1 MAQILASSK
10 VPANKYDN
18 FSVDPNKVLPRVDIQ
33 QLAANFKEAYEV
45 FQGYSLSGDE
55 GSNEAIAN
63 LLSIIGVGDVDTYK
77 DSLTKM
83 IQTAV
88 SNASRLE
95 VDGAST
101 ANAIILNE
109 PTIGN
114 PTAPDGNDYTKSV
127 PLPFE
132 YVDGLSFI
140 FRATD
145 NNTGS
150 TTIQIPNLTGLAG
163 AVDLLDEQ
171 ENSLVGGE
179 IVANKYYKIV
189 AKTVST
195 VKKFLLIKRDENVN
209 DWVKISSAVASNDS
223 TIDFTGLNSTYAAYK
238 LIIDAA
244 TPSTDGVAAWI
255 RTSTDGGATYDNG
268 ASDYAWGY
276 YFLQLGVGTGN
287 ANDGGDSQ
295 IRIAGQIGNGATE
308 DLSMEI
314 LIFNPSGSKF
324 SKVSFSGN
332 GTDSGGTHTDLQGS
346 GLRLSADAIDAFRFL
361 FSSGNVA
368 SGSFTLYGLRS

>member
-77 DSLTKM
+77 NSLTKM

-114 PTAPDGNDYTKSV
+114 PIAPDGNDYTKSV

-145 NNTGS
+145 NNNGA
-150 TTIQIPNLTGLAG
+150 TTVQIPNLTGLAG
-163 AVDLLDEQ
+163 AVDILDEQ
-171 ENSLVGGE
+171 ENPLVGGE
-179 IVANKYYKIV
+179 LVANKYYKIV

-195 VKKFLLIKRDENVN
+195 VKKFLLVKRTEKATKSEMEAETLEKFPDAAVLKNHPGVAKA
-209 DWVKISSAVASNDS
+209 WVKFN
-223 TIDFTGLNSTYAAYK
+223 
-238 LIIDAA
+238 
-244 TPSTDGVAAWI
+244 
-255 RTSTDGGATYDNG
+255 
-268 ASDYAWGY
+268 
-276 YFLQLGVGTGN
+276 GTGTVSIL
-287 ANDGGDSQ
+287 DSY
-295 IRIAGQIGNGATE
+295 
-308 DLSMEI
+308 
-314 LIFNPSGSKF
+314 
-324 SKVSFSGN
+324 
-332 GTDSGGTHTDLQGS
+332 
-346 GLRLSADAIDAFRFL
+346 
-361 FSSGNVA
+361 NVA
-368 SGSFTLYGLRS
+368 SITDHGVGDWTINFTTNFANVNYVGVGMGLQAIGNNPIGIEKNSNRSVTVSSFPVVAVQAPNRADIGEVFVVFFGEQA